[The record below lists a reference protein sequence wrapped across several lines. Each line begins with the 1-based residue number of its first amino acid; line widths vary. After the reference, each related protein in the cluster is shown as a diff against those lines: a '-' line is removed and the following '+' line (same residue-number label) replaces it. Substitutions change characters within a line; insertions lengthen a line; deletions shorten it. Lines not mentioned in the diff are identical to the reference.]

1 MTSEHSHP
9 TTPTTGGLIAS
20 SAATH
25 AKETATPGAS
35 GKLNTRISGVNSS
48 ALLQHFVRALWSEK
62 TRTPA
67 APTLFGLGG
76 VCGLSWSDSA
86 TLCCPSDCDP
96 AALGLTI
103 DGTACGCS
111 LKLPTPTASMFGC
124 KDVGRMLQRRQECKE
139 RTGNGNGFGLTLM
152 QWVAVQTLLPTP
164 TASDWKGST
173 GKGSRR
179 GTLAE
184 AAVASQANGATVYPH
199 PEFVEAVMRFP
210 ISWTELRPSATASTP
225 LLPSGSDAA

>member
-1 MTSEHSHP
+1 MLEPSHQQ
-9 TTPTTGGLIAS
+9 TPLNGESMCCAVETPAR
-20 SAATH
+20 A
-25 AKETATPGAS
+25 TATLEAS
-35 GKLNTRISGVNSS
+35 GKLNTRISAVNSS
-48 ALLQHFVRALWSEK
+48 ALLTHFVLELWSEK
-62 TRTPA
+62 THTPA

-76 VCGLSWSDSA
+76 ACGMSWNDSA
-86 TLCCPSDCDP
+86 TLCCPSDSDP
-96 AALGLTI
+96 VALGLTI

-111 LKLPTPTASMFGC
+111 LKIPTPTASMFGC

-139 RTGNGNGFGLTLM
+139 RTGNGNGFGLTLG
-152 QWVAVQTLLPTP
+152 QWLAVKMLPTP

-184 AAVASQANGATVYPH
+184 AAAVASQANGETVYPH

-210 ISWTELRPSATASTP
+210 ISWTALEP
-225 LLPSGSDAA
+225 